1 MRKRLLAYSKLKFVT
16 LDHVDSTNAEA
27 KRLAKTGEKGPLWV
41 RANHQTKGR
50 GRRGREWVSKTGNL
64 YCSGLYPHKGTL
76 QEAAQMSFVAALA
89 VAECLEGYIPKTK
102 IKLKWPNDVLVD
114 AKKTSGILLEGGDG
128 WFVVGIGINL
138 TSHPQETDFPATH
151 LLEHIDPV
159 KLNVAE
165 PIITGPD
172 TVLASLAA
180 RFDHWRH
187 IALDKGFDPISEAWL
202 SRAYNIPGRV
212 TVNLHKEKFSGH
224 ALSLDENGALRVR
237 LENGTIRHVHAG
249 DVFFRDGGA

>member
-1 MRKRLLAYSKLKFVT
+1 LRKRLQAYSKLKFVT

-27 KRLAKTGEKGPLWV
+27 KRLAKAGEKGPLWV
-41 RANHQTKGR
+41 
-50 GRRGREWVSKTGNL
+50 
-64 YCSGLYPHKGTL
+64 GTL

-89 VAECLEGYIPKTK
+89 VADSLEDYIPKTK
-102 IKLKWPNDVLVD
+102 IKLKWPNDVLVN

-138 TSHPQETDFPATH
+138 MSHPQNTDFPATH
-151 LLEHIDPV
+151 LLEHIDPAQ
-159 KLNVAE
+159 LNVAE

-180 RFDHWRH
+180 RFGHWRQ
-187 IALDKGFDPISEAWL
+187 IALDKGFDPIFMAWL
-202 SRAYNIPGRV
+202 SRAYNIPGKV
-212 TVNLHKEKFSGH
+212 NVNLPKEKFSGQ
-224 ALSLDENGALRVR
+224 ALSLDKNGALRVR

-249 DVFFRDGGA
+249 DVFFRDGGD